1 MPDVAEFC
9 VCTYSHLFHLS
20 ILMQANA
27 VCDKTFSRSEKL
39 SPEILPEFW
48 QQENFGIRRILAAG
62 GSAAAFDVRVEKFPP
77 IRPLP

>member
-9 VCTYSHLFHLS
+9 VRILPSPF
-20 ILMQANA
+20 LMQANA

-39 SPEILPEFW
+39 SPEMLPEFC
-48 QQENFGIRRILAAG
+48 QNQNFGTRRILPAG

-77 IRPLP
+77 IRPLV